1 MEKNMKEVPK
11 TALEN
16 DENQLRVQ
24 DDEFRRVYA
33 NNVSLHMSQW
43 DVGLIFGEIIG
54 VRDDNKAIVLEKV
67 KINMSK
73 ELAKV
78 VAMLLGANISAYE
91 RDNGEIKLPEVV
103 TENAAK
109 TKSQKGQ
116 KVKVSL

>member
-1 MEKNMKEVPK
+1 MKEVPE

-16 DENQLRVQ
+16 DDSQFRVQ

-54 VRDDNKAIVLEKV
+54 VREDKAIVLEKV

-78 VAMLLGANISAYE
+78 VALLLAGNIQAYE
-91 RDNGEIKLPEVV
+91 TENGEIKLPGIVQ
-103 TENAAK
+103 ENLAK
-109 TKSQKGQ
+109 NSVPKRQRV
-116 KVKVSL
+116 KVKI